1 MKIKKASLNDL
12 SCVREF
18 YYDLIDRTPDMGKYA
33 QWKKD
38 IHPDD
43 TDLER
48 YLNDDAMY
56 MLIDDGRDIG
66 KTDVDKTC
74 AGRAEDGKTCI
85 GQNDAAKIY
94 AGQSVAE
101 KKSCGQQ
108 ADEKIAGMM
117 AVELMQDEEY
127 RGISWQIEASDSEV
141 AEVHLLAVSPDHQK
155 QGVGRHLIEEAQSIA
170 RSNGKKA
177 LRLDA
182 IETNTPAQHMYESG
196 GFRYSGRQRLY
207 AGNTGWIEFLYYE
220 YLL

>member
-1 MKIKKASLNDL
+1 MKIKKACLNDL
-12 SCVREF
+12 SRVREF

-33 QWKKD
+33 QWKKN

-56 MLIDDGRDIG
+56 MLVDDGQG
-66 KTDVDKTC
+66 
-74 AGRAEDGKTCI
+74 A
-85 GQNDAAKIY
+85 
-94 AGQSVAE
+94 AE
-101 KKSCGQQ
+101 KTSCGQQ

-127 RGISWQIEASDSEV
+127 HNISWQIEASDSEV
-141 AEVHLLAVSPDHQK
+141 AELHLLAVSPDYQK

-170 RSNGKKA
+170 RSRGKKA

-182 IETNTPAQHMYESG
+182 IETNAPAQHMYESA
-196 GFRYSGRQRLY
+196 GFRYSGRQKLY
-207 AGNTGWIEFLYYE
+207 AGNTGWIDFLYYE

>member
-1 MKIKKASLNDL
+1 MKIKKACLNDL
-12 SCVREF
+12 SRVREF

-56 MLIDDGRDIG
+56 MLIDDGRAEAG
-66 KTDVDKTC
+66 KIY
-74 AGRAEDGKTCI
+74 DG
-85 GQNDAAKIY
+85 QSAAKKTS
-94 AGQSVAE
+94 G
-101 KKSCGQQ
+101 GQQ

-127 RGISWQIEASDSEV
+127 HNISWQIEASDSEV
-141 AEVHLLAVSPDHQK
+141 AELHLLAVSPDYQK

-170 RSNGKKA
+170 RSRGKKA

-182 IETNTPAQHMYESG
+182 IETNAPAQHMYESA
-196 GFRYSGRQRLY
+196 GFRYSGRQKLY
-207 AGNTGWIEFLYYE
+207 AGNTGWIDFLYYE

>member
-1 MKIKKASLNDL
+1 MKIKKACLNDL
-12 SCVREF
+12 SRVREF

-56 MLIDDGRDIG
+56 MFVDDGR
-66 KTDVDKTC
+66 C
-74 AGRAEDGKTCI
+74 A
-85 GQNDAAKIY
+85 
-94 AGQSVAE
+94 AE
-101 KKSCGQQ
+101 KTSCGQQ

-127 RGISWQIEASDSEV
+127 HNISWQIEASDSEV
-141 AEVHLLAVSPDHQK
+141 AELHLLAVSPDYQK

-170 RSNGKKA
+170 RSRGKKA

-182 IETNTPAQHMYESG
+182 IETNTPAQHMYESA
-196 GFRYSGRQRLY
+196 GFRYSGRQKLY
-207 AGNTGWIEFLYYE
+207 AGNTGWIDFLYYE